1 MTDQKLFVK
10 QPQLRWVL
18 GKNTRKNEYKKN
30 DRGRRRTREG
40 EGGKKKYKGGE
51 RERIGRGEGTETRDN
66 ASLENSQPLEHRW
79 GREEGWGGKRKK

>member
-1 MTDQKLFVK
+1 MRDFFLEIYQTLTDKKLFVK

-30 DRGRRRTREG
+30 NRGRRRTREG

-51 RERIGRGEGTETRDN
+51 RKPRRGTMPR
-66 ASLENSQPLEHRW
+66 
-79 GREEGWGGKRKK
+79 